1 MAKDA
6 FGEPA
11 LTAESAGV
19 PMRPLSFG
27 NLATAVGISALAL
40 LLLAGCSSVERSLL
54 FTPSHNADTRG
65 LTPWTTGGTVIGYS
79 RSVESPRNVWLLM
92 HGNAGQAADR
102 AYALPS
108 FSDRDSVFILEYPG
122 YGVRAGMPS
131 RASFD
136 RAATEAYLLLRE
148 TFPSVPVCVVG
159 ESLGSGP
166 ASVLAGLP
174 RPPDKIVLIVPFD
187 RLSLVA
193 NDHLPSV
200 LVWMLLSDNWDNK
213 RALEGYRGPVEIFGA
228 RDDTVIP
235 VQHAKALA
243 AALQT
248 ARLTLIDGG
257 HNDWALAGKVQVRNP

>member
-1 MAKDA
+1 
-6 FGEPA
+6 
-11 LTAESAGV
+11 
-19 PMRPLSFG
+19 MRPLSSG
-27 NLATAVGISALAL
+27 TLAAAVGISALVL

-54 FTPSHNADTRG
+54 FYPSHNADARG
-65 LTPWTTGGTVIGYS
+65 LTPWARGGAVIGYS
-79 RSVESPRNVWLLM
+79 RTVESPKNVWLLI

-122 YGVRAGMPS
+122 YGGRTGVPS
-131 RASFD
+131 RGSFD
-136 RAATEAYLLLRE
+136 RAATEAYLLLRDSY
-148 TFPSVPVCVVG
+148 PSVPVCVVG
-159 ESLGSGP
+159 ESIGSGP
-166 ASVLAGLP
+166 ASVTAGLP

-200 LVWMLLSDNWDNK
+200 LVWMLLSDNWDNIS
-213 RALEGYRGPVEIFGA
+213 ALEGYRGPVEIFGA